1 VILLGG
7 TTQVVP
13 LFFENDA
20 LRDEQTR
27 SFTTFES
34 WYNKTKHPMRTILLV
49 EDEFVVRNGLKNA
62 LEKRDYLVIDV
73 SNGNEALAVLDTI
86 LPAVIITDILMPEKD
101 GIELLF
107 ELIRRK
113 SKVPII
119 AMSGG
124 GRISPA
130 DHLENAL
137 KMGASAVLVKPFS
150 LDELFAKIAELL
162 SAS

>member
-1 VILLGG
+1 
-7 TTQVVP
+7 
-13 LFFENDA
+13 
-20 LRDEQTR
+20 
-27 SFTTFES
+27 
-34 WYNKTKHPMRTILLV
+34 MRTILLV

-107 ELIRRK
+107 ELIKRK

-137 KMGASAVLVKPFS
+137 KMGASAVLIKPFS

>member
-1 VILLGG
+1 
-7 TTQVVP
+7 
-13 LFFENDA
+13 
-20 LRDEQTR
+20 
-27 SFTTFES
+27 
-34 WYNKTKHPMRTILLV
+34 MRTILLV

-107 ELIRRK
+107 ELVRRK

-137 KMGASAVLVKPFS
+137 KMGASAVLIKPFS

>member
-1 VILLGG
+1 
-7 TTQVVP
+7 
-13 LFFENDA
+13 
-20 LRDEQTR
+20 
-27 SFTTFES
+27 
-34 WYNKTKHPMRTILLV
+34 MRTILLV

-137 KMGASAVLVKPFS
+137 KMGASAVLIKPFS

>member
-1 VILLGG
+1 M
-7 TTQVVP
+7 
-13 LFFENDA
+13 
-20 LRDEQTR
+20 
-27 SFTTFES
+27 
-34 WYNKTKHPMRTILLV
+34 NKPMRTILLV
-49 EDEFVVRNGLKNA
+49 EDEFVVRNGLKSA

-86 LPAVIITDILMPEKD
+86 MPAVIITDILMPEKD

-107 ELIRRK
+107 ELLHRK
-113 SKVPII
+113 TKVPII

-137 KMGASAVLVKPFS
+137 KMGASAVLIKPFS
-150 LDELFAKIAELL
+150 LDELFEKVEELL
-162 SAS
+162 

>member
-1 VILLGG
+1 
-7 TTQVVP
+7 
-13 LFFENDA
+13 
-20 LRDEQTR
+20 
-27 SFTTFES
+27 
-34 WYNKTKHPMRTILLV
+34 MRTILLV

-73 SNGNEALAVLDTI
+73 CNGEEALAVLDTI
-86 LPAVIITDILMPEKD
+86 MPAVIVTDILMPVKD

-107 ELIRRK
+107 ELLKRK
-113 SKVPII
+113 CNVPII

-137 KMGASAVLVKPFS
+137 KMGASTVLIKPFA
-150 LDELFAKIAELL
+150 LKDFFNKIEELL
-162 SAS
+162 PPE